1 MNDGFDYLIGNGHGS
16 VEVLD
21 GTGGGYYYITWM
33 GTRNALTSPAA
44 DDLGFLQIQR
54 DGQFVPNPQRYNKH
68 PSTTYWFQDDVDLYE
83 GRLGRPRVDCVVPV
97 AEGPNQLFG
106 VRVNRMVKFWKKLME
121 LDPGDPAR
129 CYSLLSTH
137 QNCDAVVVDALL
149 AGGLGW
155 YEPPPG
161 NLVYQDGRTLLHW
174 VQKAAR
180 RITEMNAQHR
190 EIMGTLEVEK
200 WADPSFEPDRTVPT
214 YQEWKKESEKGIA
227 WYGQRKMQIAFIDDH
242 LKEYWRARA
251 KNPPDEGAMMW
262 RLFNI
267 LWYACEHR
275 KHKPKSDRREAVVSL
290 VTRAHCALEDM
301 FKALDRRPVVPLGP
315 PPELPPFN
323 PWRK

>member
-1 MNDGFDYLIGNGHGS
+1 M
-16 VEVLD
+16 
-21 GTGGGYYYITWM
+21 GGG
-33 GTRNALTSPAA
+33 GSKGLTCPAA
-44 DDLGFLQIQR
+44 DDLGFLRIQNE
-54 DGQFVPNPQRYNKH
+54 GGEFIENPQRYNKH
-68 PSTTYWFQDDVDLYE
+68 PSTTYWYQDDVDLYE
-83 GRLGRPRVDCVVPV
+83 TRLGRPREDCVVPV
-97 AEGPNQLFG
+97 AEGPNKLFG

-137 QNCDAVVVDALL
+137 KNCDAVVVDALL

-161 NLVYQDGRTLLHW
+161 NLVYQDARTLLHW

-180 RITEMNAQHR
+180 RITEMNKQHR
-190 EIMGTLEVEK
+190 EIMGMLEAEK
-200 WADPSFEPDRTVPT
+200 WADPDFEPDRTVPT
-214 YQEWKKESEKGIA
+214 YEEWKKESEKGIA

-242 LKEYWRARA
+242 LKEYWRARR

-275 KHKPKSDRREAVVSL
+275 KQKPKSDRREAVMSL
-290 VTRAHCALEDM
+290 AQRAHCALEDM
-301 FKALDRRPVVPLGP
+301 LKALDRRPVIPLGSGP

-323 PWRK
+323 PWRNK